1 MKRAFGWTMLMLCLV
16 TTVVVAGGT
25 KVTIDG
31 LSSTAPAGWKE
42 VDVTGKFG
50 RAKQFTV
57 PKVGDD
63 KLDGELIVYFF
74 GTGSGG
80 GVDANLSRWKGMF
93 QNGKDKVEDFKVGD
107 VKVTYLDVSGTYL
120 YKASPMAPQA
130 EPREKH
136 RMLAAIFESPKGP
149 YYIRF
154 VGPEKTI
161 TENKKGFD
169 EWLKNFK

>member
-1 MKRAFGWTMLMLCLV
+1 MLMLLIASAV
-16 TTVVVAGGT
+16 LAQD
-25 KVTIDG
+25 KVNIDG
-31 LSSTAPAGWKE
+31 LSSPVPAGWKE
-42 VDVTGKFG
+42 VPTTSQLRF
-50 RAKQFTV
+50 KQFTV

-63 KLDGELIVYFF
+63 KLDGELIIFFF

-80 GVDANLSRWKGMF
+80 GVSANLTRWKGMF
-93 QNGKDKVEDFKVGD
+93 ENAKDKVDEFKVGE
-107 VKVTYLDVSGTYL
+107 VKVTYLDIGGTYL
-120 YKASPMAPQA
+120 YKPMPMAPKA
-130 EPREKH
+130 EPRPSH
-136 RMLAAIFESPKGP
+136 RMLAVVFESPKGP

>member
-1 MKRAFGWTMLMLCLV
+1 VLCLLLAV
-16 TTVVVAGGT
+16 PATLAQE

-31 LSSTAPAGWKE
+31 LSSQAPAGWKN
-42 VDVTGKFG
+42 VPTTSQL
-50 RAKQFTV
+50 RYKQFSV
-57 PKVGDD
+57 PRVGDD
-63 KLDGELIVYFF
+63 KLDGELIIFFF

-80 GVDANLSRWKGMF
+80 GVSANLTRWKGMF
-93 QNGKDKVEDFKVGD
+93 ENGKDKVDEFKAGD
-107 VKVTYLDVSGTYL
+107 VKVTYLDITGTYL
-120 YKASPMAPQA
+120 YKPNPMAPTA
-130 EPREKH
+130 EPRPNH

>member
-1 MKRAFGWTMLMLCLV
+1 MKRCLAITLLAFLAA
-16 TTVVVAGGT
+16 TTVRADD

-31 LSSTAPAGWKE
+31 LSSKIPAGWKE
-42 VDVTGKFG
+42 AATTSQLRF
-50 RAKQFTV
+50 KQFTV

-63 KLDGELIVYFF
+63 KLDGELIIFFF

-80 GVDANLSRWKGMF
+80 GVEANLTRWKGMF
-93 QNGKDKVEDFKVGD
+93 ENGKDKVEEFKVGG
-107 VKVTYLDVSGTYL
+107 VKVTYLDISGTYL
-120 YKASPMAPQA
+120 YKPMPMAPKA
-130 EPREKH
+130 EPRPNH